1 MPCSLAFLPT
11 PRGVPYLQAP
21 HLGTALHYLQHI
33 TETRFISLTG
43 KIIFSS
49 NVGLE
54 EFFVVVEI
62 SLTQIEEIK
71 SEAKCLINTLALR
84 VP

>member
-1 MPCSLAFLPT
+1 MFPCFPPHSQPLCLTCKHLTLGQLSTASSTSQELTLFHSLA
-11 PRGVPYLQAP
+11 R
-21 HLGTALHYLQHI
+21 
-33 TETRFISLTG
+33 
-43 KIIFSS
+43 FSS

-54 EFFVVVEI
+54 EFFVIVEI

-71 SEAKCLINTLALR
+71 CEAKCLINTLALR

>member
-1 MPCSLAFLPT
+1 M
-11 PRGVPYLQAP
+11 
-21 HLGTALHYLQHI
+21 
-33 TETRFISLTG
+33 SLTG
-43 KIIFSS
+43 KIVFSS

-54 EFFVVVEI
+54 EFFVIVEI

-71 SEAKCLINTLALR
+71 HEAKCLINTLALR